1 MLLQAWA
8 EALAIPGLPA
18 WSGTIML
25 ALLALVLLAYL
36 LMPFSVFGLK
46 GRLDR
51 MEAQI
56 EELTGEVRSLS
67 QRLALGPRAGPAE
80 DFTPHHAAP
89 AATPRDLPP
98 PPRLAPVPPPPFPPT
113 LRGDRAEPRLDVPRP
128 PSRP

>member
-89 AATPRDLPP
+89 AAPS
-98 PPRLAPVPPPPFPPT
+98 
-113 LRGDRAEPRLDVPRP
+113 RGSTSRARP
-128 PSRP
+128 PGLDPGPGRVAAALAC